1 MAKDARKQYTF
12 STHPITLLCIG
23 LATIYLLFQTY
34 SIFARKG
41 YTEELLSKSSMEKN
55 ALVTDYEKSQE
66 RVSLLATPLGKD
78 MFQREKQN
86 YLKEGEE
93 VYVIVQETTVNTS
106 TTTKVEE
113 TWLQRI
119 IPFY

>member
-34 SIFARKG
+34 GIFARKG
-41 YTEELLSKSSMEKN
+41 YTEELLSKSSMEKDT
-55 ALVTDYEKSQE
+55 LMTEYQKSQE
-66 RVSLLATPLGKD
+66 RVSLLETSLGKD

-86 YLKEGEE
+86 YTKEGEE
-93 VYVIVQETTVNTS
+93 VYVIVDVA
-106 TTTKVEE
+106 KVEVDSSQKIQE
-113 TWLQRI
+113 SWLQKI